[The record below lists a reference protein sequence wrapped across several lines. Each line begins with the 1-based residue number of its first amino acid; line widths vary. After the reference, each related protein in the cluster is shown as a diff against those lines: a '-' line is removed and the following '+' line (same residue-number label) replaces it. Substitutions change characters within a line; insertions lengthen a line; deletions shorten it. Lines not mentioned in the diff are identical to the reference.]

1 MSATSQSILSDGE
14 TPRDNDIVIAIMGMT
29 GSGKSSLIS
38 LCIDQEIEIGH
49 DLESC
54 TQDVKTYIFHHP
66 KLRSGRIYLVDTP
79 GFDDTNR
86 KDAEILRILATW
98 LTSTYAGGV
107 KLSGIIYCHR
117 INQTRMQGS
126 ALKNIRAFR
135 SLCGDDALSKVVL
148 VTTMWDI
155 ESSDIAA
162 RREKELKETP
172 KYWGDMIT
180 KGSQVLRHDNTQK
193 SAFALIET
201 FIKDDSKIVLG
212 IQKEMVN
219 DQKSLDK
226 TEAGRNVE
234 SMLEEQNASLRNEIK
249 NLEAE
254 LRAAMK
260 AKDEEIAEVMTKL
273 RLESKEALQ
282 QVLDSQQQLQATM
295 QQLQESKAAELQ
307 AKLEEGRQKLR
318 SQVPPEIP
326 VVPCDSTMR
335 AEKESQ
341 PSNTLSAYPPPK
353 IHVRNRVRRAFPAH
367 LTYPVSVLVSPDG
380 SYLVFHNYT
389 QGVLVATDTG
399 KELERHKT
407 PTFWPNSVA
416 VSPDGRI
423 LTLIYQKKIYKA
435 TTRLSH
441 PRGFQRWDPLE
452 GHEILAI
459 SKDFETVVSFQKGAP
474 EYVGL
479 TSLNTKKWH
488 PLELPTALSTMDIKY
503 CSFAKHD
510 KLLICMG
517 IDHLYFFSTENG
529 RLLRTERI
537 PSTHNMYCLSGDTLV
552 YGFVSRSEADG
563 LLRKAVAS
571 FFDLSGK
578 LPELVS
584 TFEVSPT
591 MQFFDSASISLSF
604 NGSYFVRVLNGT
616 ISFFHVMSG
625 KRIQHFQD
633 PFFHDVSF
641 FPHDNRLVWTTNEGY
656 YEIMEVVEE

>member
-1 MSATSQSILSDGE
+1 MYLSSTE
-14 TPRDNDIVIAIMGMT
+14 TCRDNDIVIAIMGMT

-38 LCIDQEIEIGH
+38 LCIDQEIAIGH

-54 TQDVKTYIFHHP
+54 TQDVKTYVLHHP
-66 KLRSGRIYLVDTP
+66 KLRSGRVYLVDTP

-234 SMLEEQNASLRNEIK
+234 SMLEEQNASLKNEIQ
-249 NLEAE
+249 NLESE
-254 LRAAMK
+254 LKAAMK
-260 AKDEEIAEVMTKL
+260 AKDEELAEVMTKL

-307 AKLEEGRQKLR
+307 AKLEEERQKLR
-318 SQVPPEIP
+318 SQIPPEIP
-326 VVPCDSTMR
+326 VAPRDSTIK
-335 AEKESQ
+335 AEEDSQ
-341 PSNTLSAYPPPK
+341 PSNTLSAYPPAK
-353 IHVRNRVRRAFPAH
+353 IDLRNRVRRGLPGR
-367 LTYPVSVLVSPDG
+367 LGSPVSVRVSPDG
-380 SYLVFHNYT
+380 SCLALYSYC
-389 QGVLVATDTG
+389 GIAVLVAIDTG
-399 KELERHKT
+399 TELERLEN
-407 PTFWPNSVA
+407 PLGWPDSVA
-416 VSPDGRI
+416 FSPDGRI
-423 LTLIYQKKIYKA
+423 LALLHQGKIYKA

-441 PRGFQRWDPLE
+441 SQGFQRWDPLE
-452 GHEILAI
+452 GHGILAV
-459 SKDFETVVSFQKGAP
+459 SGDFGTIVSFHEGAP
-474 EYVGL
+474 ESVRV

-537 PSTHNMYCLSGDTLV
+537 PGTRSQSRYCLSGDTLV
-552 YGFVSRSEADG
+552 YGFVSSNEVDG
-563 LLRKAVAS
+563 ITKTFAS
-571 FFDLSGK
+571 FFDLSGE
-578 LPELVS
+578 LLELVS
-584 TFEVSPT
+584 TFEIPSIRPFVYG
-591 MQFFDSASISLSF
+591 ASISLSF
-604 NGSYFVRVLNGT
+604 DGSYFVEYLWDQT

-625 KRIQHFQD
+625 KTMKRCGVLFCYD
-633 PFFHDVSF
+633 MTF
-641 FPHDNRLVWTTNEGY
+641 FPRDNRFLCTTDKG